1 MENYKIRKSHK
12 LDTQRF
18 FNLLKTEV
26 DNKDLFNEIK
36 EHIRHGVCFKLQDE
50 EGNILGLFLCMKFKT
65 HYSLSYFFLKEEVR
79 KKAIFPKFFIYC
91 MSRLNPL
98 LGVFV
103 MKNKNF
109 QTYSRYFT
117 PTKIENILMFSGL
130 RDSTIDDKFKG
141 ILKWVE

>member
-1 MENYKIRKSHK
+1 MENYKIRKGHR
-12 LDTQRF
+12 LDTQRI

-36 EHIRHGVCFKLQDE
+36 EHIRHGICFKLQDE
-50 EGNILGLFLCMKFKT
+50 EGNILGVFLCMKYKT

-79 KKAIFPKFFIYC
+79 KKPIFPKFFIHC
-91 MSRLNPL
+91 MSKLNPL
-98 LGVFV
+98 LGVYI

-117 PTKIENILMFSGL
+117 PTKDENILKFSGL